1 MITTASRVRGGLYG
15 LLVGDALGVPYEF
28 HDRGAIPTAVEIE
41 MTPPAGFQRA
51 HAGTPP
57 GTWSDDGAQALVLLD
72 SLLACERLDL
82 DHLAAGLVKWHDDGF
97 MAVDG
102 RVFDVG
108 VQTAKALRSIA
119 HGTPSHMAGPA
130 DVSNNGNGSLMR
142 LLPLVLWHRGSHEEL
157 VDDARRQSL
166 PTHRH
171 IRSQVCCALYA
182 LWGRLVMEGEQRAW
196 DVAVAMLRGMYDEDT
211 EERAELEFNIRP
223 DVEGRGRGSG
233 YVVDSLRSARDIVA
247 LGLDYE
253 HSVRAAIA
261 LGDDTDTT
269 ACVTGGIVGL
279 RDGVE
284 TIPGRWMEALRGRE
298 VVEELL
304 GRVLLLHPPANK

>member
-1 MITTASRVRGGLYG
+1 MITTASRIRGGLYG

-28 HDRGAIPTAVEIE
+28 HHRSAIPPAAEIE
-41 MTPPAGFQRA
+41 MVPPAGFERA

-72 SLLACERLDL
+72 SLLACGRLDL
-82 DHLAAGLVKWHDDGF
+82 DHLAAGLVRWYDEGF

-108 VQTAKALRSIA
+108 VQTANALRSIA
-119 HGTPSHMAGPA
+119 RGTPSHLAGPA

-142 LLPLVLWHRGSHEEL
+142 LLPLVLWHRGSPAEL
-157 VDDARRQSL
+157 VADARRQSL

-171 IRSQVCCALYA
+171 IRSQMCCALYA
-182 LWGRLVMEGEQRAW
+182 LWGRLVLEGQGARAW
-196 DVAVAMLRGMYDEDT
+196 DMAVAMLRGMYDEDT

-223 DVEGRGRGSG
+223 DVEDLGRGSG

-284 TIPGRWMEALRGRE
+284 TIPARWMEALRGRE

-304 GRVLLLHPPANK
+304 ERVLELHATSE

>member
-1 MITTASRVRGGLYG
+1 MITTASRIRGGLHG

-28 HDRGAIPTAVEIE
+28 HHRGAIPPAAEIE
-41 MTPPAGFQRA
+41 MVPPAGFERA

-72 SLLACERLDL
+72 SLLACGRLDL
-82 DHLAAGLVKWHDDGF
+82 DHLATGLVRWYDQGF

-108 VQTAKALRSIA
+108 VQTANALRSIA
-119 HGTPSHMAGPA
+119 RGTPSHLAGPA

-142 LLPLVLWHRGSHEEL
+142 LLPLVLWHRGSHEQL
-157 VDDARRQSL
+157 VADARRQSL

-171 IRSQVCCALYA
+171 IRSQMCCALYA
-182 LWGRLVMEGEQRAW
+182 LWGRQMLEGQGGRAW
-196 DVAVAMLRGMYDEDT
+196 DLAVALLRGMYDEDT

-223 DVEGRGRGSG
+223 DVEDLGRGSG

-247 LGLDYE
+247 LGIDYE
-253 HSVRAAIA
+253 HSVRTAIA

-284 TIPGRWMEALRGRE
+284 TIPARWMDALRGRE

-304 GRVLLLHPPANK
+304 GRVLVLHPTSE